1 MGRGAAAPA
10 VRDEARR
17 KRSEQQVQ
25 TPLQGGCTPIAN
37 LTERAKRSETVGSSP
52 TVTTRAEAVENQ
64 RLLLLCLH
72 PGVHCPGVVFVGVN
86 GSDNP
91 NCQNCRLAQLPELSG
106 WLHWW
111 KLAYTEKNGAMCSVK
126 TLKLNT
132 QGWIID
138 YCLIFFNESTSTGM
152 VASKST
158 PYQGFSGFFNVS
170 AIVRAV

>member
-1 MGRGAAAPA
+1 MGSAKGKRPEFVGA
-10 VRDEARR
+10 
-17 KRSEQQVQ
+17 KQVQ

-91 NCQNCRLAQLPELSG
+91 NCQDFG
-106 WLHWW
+106 
-111 KLAYTEKNGAMCSVK
+111 Y
-126 TLKLNT
+126 
-132 QGWIID
+132 
-138 YCLIFFNESTSTGM
+138 
-152 VASKST
+152 
-158 PYQGFSGFFNVS
+158 GFL
-170 AIVRAV
+170 

>member
-1 MGRGAAAPA
+1 MAQSVEHIVHIDG
-10 VRDEARR
+10 V
-17 KRSEQQVQ
+17 
-25 TPLQGGCTPIAN
+25 
-37 LTERAKRSETVGSSP
+37 VGSSP

-111 KLAYTEKNGAMCSVK
+111 KGAAFVSLTYEISCQQVSSQTVSY
-126 TLKLNT
+126 LR
-132 QGWIID
+132 
-138 YCLIFFNESTSTGM
+138 LISMMISSSY
-152 VASKST
+152 AS
-158 PYQGFSGFFNVS
+158 PV
-170 AIVRAV
+170 

>member
-52 TVTTRAEAVENQ
+52 TVTTRVEAVENP

-91 NCQNCRLAQLPELSG
+91 NCQDFG
-106 WLHWW
+106 
-111 KLAYTEKNGAMCSVK
+111 Y
-126 TLKLNT
+126 
-132 QGWIID
+132 
-138 YCLIFFNESTSTGM
+138 
-152 VASKST
+152 
-158 PYQGFSGFFNVS
+158 GFL
-170 AIVRAV
+170 